1 MAQYL
6 TGDKLGAL
14 SARTR
19 TFITERPLP
28 TGPAV
33 SLGGQGGSTM
43 GEVTVDDA
51 VVKHGEL
58 GPALATFEA
67 TRMATGRKNALRI
80 ELNGS
85 RRSLSFDFEA
95 MNELWSL
102 DGEEDQRTNGF
113 HLVLATEPVHPYIPG
128 WWPPGHGLGY
138 DHTFTNEIADFV
150 RAVVEGTD
158 PQPSFEGGLQLQRVL
173 AAVEESAANGARWT
187 AVGPG

>member
-1 MAQYL
+1 MAQCL

-19 TFITERPLP
+19 TFIAERPLP

-51 VVKHGEL
+51 VVMHGEL

-80 ELNGS
+80 ELNRASKAACSYNGCW
-85 RRSLSFDFEA
+85 RRS
-95 MNELWSL
+95 
-102 DGEEDQRTNGF
+102 RK
-113 HLVLATEPVHPYIPG
+113 V
-128 WWPPGHGLGY
+128 PPTAPAGPRS
-138 DHTFTNEIADFV
+138 V
-150 RAVVEGTD
+150 RG
-158 PQPSFEGGLQLQRVL
+158 
-173 AAVEESAANGARWT
+173 SARR
-187 AVGPG
+187 PL